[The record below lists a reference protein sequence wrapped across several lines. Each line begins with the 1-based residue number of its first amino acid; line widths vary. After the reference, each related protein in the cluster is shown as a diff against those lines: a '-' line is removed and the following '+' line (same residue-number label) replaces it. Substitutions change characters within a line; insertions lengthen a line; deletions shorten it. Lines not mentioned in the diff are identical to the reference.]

1 MSAFVSAPVTIGAR
15 HSDFADLSAF
25 WHVESSILLAT
36 RPERVRIVQYGN
48 EVDFMKLKDGFVLR
62 EVAGSYMV
70 APVGKRTAEIPG
82 VIALT
87 ETGAVLWKLLEQGAT
102 EDELVSALL
111 DEYEVSADQAAADV
125 HSFIEKA
132 GAQGLLEE

>member
-1 MSAFVSAPVTIGAR
+1 
-15 HSDFADLSAF
+15 
-25 WHVESSILLAT
+25 
-36 RPERVRIVQYGN
+36 
-48 EVDFMKLKDGFVLR
+48 MKLKDGFVLR

-70 APVGKRTAEIPG
+70 VPVGKRTAEIPG

-102 EDELVSALL
+102 EVELVSVLL